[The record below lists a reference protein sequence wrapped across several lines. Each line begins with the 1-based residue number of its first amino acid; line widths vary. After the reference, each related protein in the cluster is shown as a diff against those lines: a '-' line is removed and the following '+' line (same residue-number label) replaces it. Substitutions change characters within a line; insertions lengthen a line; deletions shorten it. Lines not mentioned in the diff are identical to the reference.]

1 MNSTTRPD
9 LLLTHHTF
17 VCLTDG
23 VLVFLN
29 LRNDQYACFERQYT
43 MPIGKLLGL
52 PVSSVEDL
60 EPAVRPADDETVRTE
75 VRKMIANGFATH
87 DSKEGKRAEFITQ
100 PSELREMLG
109 YEIGKAPKVRVGHV
123 LNFFKALIVTKSL
136 LRFASMERTV
146 MRDPTGA
153 FPCFYTPYRGVEI
166 YFSDMQDIARFEFLR
181 FTVNWEYL
189 RTNLLLPQFQ
199 KIHTGLNEVGEVLP
213 AECVEITPF
222 ERRSRF
228 VWDPIKISETDV
240 VEDIEAAASLLCS
253 TVRNTVHALAG
264 CYDSVVHNL
273 GGLDSSIL
281 LACLAQAPKRPEIA
295 AINYFTKSPRG
306 DERRYARQAA
316 SKFGV
321 ELVEAELDY
330 RKADLNRVF
339 TSNKLVSPLGFF
351 DCVALTGD
359 VLGLARKKDAQALF
373 YGVGGDNVYFQPS
386 FNVGA
391 LDYVQR
397 RGLLGGGLIRIAMEA
412 SRYGRISLLKTLAA
426 MLRERFMPAPCWDYV
441 HDLFFRNLRL
451 PLIHPDF
458 LAGDAAQFLHPL
470 LRPNDHDLKGKYI
483 HILMTSFFSIEY
495 YDHWDTEYRAE
506 RIHAYLAQPI
516 IEACL
521 RIPVWVMTHGGVD
534 RGLARKVFRDD
545 LPRDVVGRLSKST
558 PETYYDD
565 IYLNNVGFIR
575 EYLLD
580 GVLVREG
587 VLAHDKLEA
596 ALAMTSIQQ
605 QVIKFQILF
614 YLGTEA
620 WLRGCMEKPVQ
631 EAARLKSAT

>member
-1 MNSTTRPD
+1 MVMYRYVT
-9 LLLTHHTF
+9 LLWNRR
-17 VCLTDG
+17 D
-23 VLVFLN
+23 
-29 LRNDQYACFERQYT
+29 AEA
-43 MPIGKLLGL
+43 GK
-52 PVSSVEDL
+52 
-60 EPAVRPADDETVRTE
+60 A
-75 VRKMIANGFATH
+75 
-87 DSKEGKRAEFITQ
+87 AEFIGG
-100 PSELREMLG
+100 ELQRVSPHAWRRAWAGVGVGVGVTVFDSGEHKGRMQTYRLQNGAGVVLG
-109 YEIGKAPKVRVGHV
+109 R
-123 LNFFKALIVTKSL
+123 LFKKDYTSQIADLDDAESRACLTTKGQHLIDHYWGRYVAFLYDQAAAATY
-136 LRFASMERTV
+136 V

-153 FPCFYTPYRGVEI
+153 FPCFHTPYRGVEI